1 MSQRGKRPN
10 SIGIEGSSSIPVKRR
25 KGRPPTTVSVEAEEL
40 VIPSTSTGCQSSS
53 AATWQARPHLDLKMS
68 SIYNRSAPEAP
79 AELFRKDLISAMKLP
94 DSEPLSHDEYWVIN
108 DQWKQEWE
116 RGVQV
121 PVNPD
126 SLPEPIVRSL
136 NENYYKGRQDFK
148 LPKNKYIRI
157 TKDENFSH
165 DKNYLS
171 NTPALADSVCSYDLD
186 QCDEAWLKEFNGERS
201 LCGLPNVN
209 EEQFERIVEELE
221 TRCYDKIQ
229 AIMKSE
235 EGLGIEY
242 DENVICDVCRSPD
255 SEEANEMVFCD
266 NCNICVH
273 QACYGITTIPSG
285 QWLCRTCSMG
295 QKPDCV
301 LCPNKGG
308 AMKSTRSGQ
317 KWAHV
322 SCALWIPEVSIGSV
336 DRMEPITKI
345 SSIPQS
351 RWALLC
357 VLCRERVGACIQ
369 CSVKTCKTAYHVTC
383 AFQHGL
389 EMRAIIEDE
398 NAEDGV
404 KLRSYCQKH
413 SVNNKN
419 KKDPKTSANNN
430 IEKDISSNT
439 TNTTTT
445 ATTTSSTTTSTTTT
459 TITVP
464 PTEDEEKTCKKRIRK
479 EMTSE
484 ERNQARMARL
494 QEIEGE
500 FDKHVSI
507 RDISCHL
514 LDVDQEG
521 INHIYSYWILKRKA
535 GGNKPLLLPKTED
548 VDVLTQTDQEQADI
562 EKMKMFVHLR
572 QDLERVR
579 NLCYMVSR
587 REKLSRS
594 FFKMREQIFHKQM
607 AVLSRNKNTNK
618 LDENVID
625 SIVEANHGPSIYDVL
640 YSSDT
645 IIKDQTKQIKIEVMI
660 DSILGNNLNSKS
672 NTSNKL
678 ATDING
684 STKKMDASSR
694 YSKIFNGGTGSG
706 ANRKYS
712 LSDSLSSDTDN
723 SSRRRR
729 NRRKMGHNNSSS
741 AASTSSATTDDE
753 GRVTRKSPVKFTKPS
768 PVPAASPVVKK
779 KVGRPSLKATEN
791 KKRKTNSVN
800 SSAEKNK
807 SYSMDSSSEDDLKQS
822 MNSKQQKTPVALS
835 AAKPRTTKVRQRDDN
850 DDENNMHLTDESDE
864 LIPIKNS
871 SGYNIPT
878 TANIKR
884 IESSAIYSDSDDSS
898 SSDKDNKT
906 DHTVSDSQQQP
917 LRTKAAMKEFKV
929 KTTALTT
936 PVKARRASTKL
947 TTWSD
952 SEKEDEEKE
961 TVVKI
966 PVSSKEKEPTNAT
979 NHKKNASKK
988 EKDQHT
994 DLLVVPQREA
1004 AKKASENLM
1013 KTNSALMVQSI
1024 SATNTEKHRKDA
1036 REKLDETLLLKN
1048 ISDSERENQKQ
1059 AKEVTPKRNKSSK
1072 DTKKSTNKEEKKQK
1086 EREKEEADREKQR
1099 EKEEADR
1106 EKQREKD
1113 DKLQNEIPSDVH
1125 AYVPQRQ
1132 AAKKAAEHIKGLG
1145 KPGDTSQVQAVASFD
1160 EKEKEKSK
1168 TTPSTPVSSKK
1179 REIERR
1185 KSTVIDLSSSSTSS
1199 SSSNSD
1205 SGSSGSS
1212 DSGEADS
1219 PKTKIPVKVHATTS
1233 ANKTPTSTAGSKLK
1247 TKDSPFLDKVP
1258 KSSATVPTSSSS
1270 DSSSDSDSS
1279 ASDRPSSTRLPD
1291 KSRTSSKKKS
1301 VGESVLSTKKQSNVV
1316 SSNKK
1321 SSSTTKVEN
1330 DKLLSP
1336 PPRRSSNTTKS
1347 NASASTKRT
1356 ETEKASTP
1364 SRRKSMAVSV
1374 DQEQTNS
1381 RTTSKTTTTKV
1392 SSNKSKTTESSK
1404 GDLVKLSDKRKPSTD
1419 VKEIATP
1426 PRTSDTLNKKRKSS
1440 INVLPSS
1447 PNHLSSDK
1455 EPKIDSKAAKENKEK
1470 HPKDKEISSEVVFR
1484 RSSRSDS
1491 MASKVTNISSS
1502 TTTVAIENK
1511 IDSPLKQKEV
1521 TSAKMKPPPPS
1532 VTMKIDS
1539 SPDVI
1544 EIADESESEVPIRN
1558 VRNNNKSILN
1568 EKKIE
1573 SKDIKDSAMEID
1585 DEAIVDAVNVVNDDK
1600 VTKEDSPMTP
1610 NDIKVTTPLPS
1621 PVHSQ
1626 KTSSTLSMVSIP
1638 TANLNLSKDNDSNS
1652 IGDLGNDLLENAAA
1666 ISAEINQVFG
1676 DEAFNR
1682 IPSFLNAKDPFMVN
1696 KEDAKE
1702 DTERE
1707 TYNLIEKLRQK
1718 NKKLGSSNSIT
1729 ENNNTISDKTPNRDF
1744 HNEQSPSLLVKASP
1758 NDRNVLKSNENTNKS
1773 SPCANNRVITNKT
1786 TPQHEGFEQQLQMK
1800 MVQDNCPQITKKE
1813 HNQMSSPYIQQQNQ
1827 SNENNFNLNRN
1838 LTNTTNNSHKQN
1850 VSLSGN
1856 NILSPT
1862 STSLPPS
1869 TTCMVVEQQQK
1880 QQQQMQRMGEENC
1893 LAASNPFMTP
1903 LQMMLNPNDQMNS
1916 ALNPMDMFN
1925 MHLQQQEQNQKWQP
1939 NAEQLKSKL
1948 KMLQQHHP
1956 GAASYNMLKRNQDI
1970 DNMLGDQQHQLH
1982 HQKQNIGND
1991 YSGLGNMQA
2000 NYLQNSFH
2008 YTDNAPQYPGAVSLF
2023 PPSGMNV
2030 QVPFPSPGQAMFPPN
2045 FGNSFSSSSTHQN
2058 TEHSMMMHKV
2068 NADLIANSNNLQYG
2082 AQNLCGT
2089 ASSFTS
2095 QQHQESVLSMIQK
2108 ATQEQTMIRN
2118 LSPPS
2123 FTSNKKNDT
2132 DRRNSSEKQTRQS
2145 ESKRS
2150 PMKSTRASPRNTT
2163 PTHNKTPQKSPS
2175 KSPRQPPT
2183 VEPVYARQSS
2193 GNGKNKVSQS
2203 TENSKQKKGRAN
2215 SQASPASTGTPT
2227 STSGRGKGRGRGRGR
2242 GGAIVHQQP
2251 FMQPINDFDFNS
2263 MGTINQ
2269 KLVGTVYDFSA
2280 DDEIM
2285 HPGVENLRAMRDRR
2299 KSVDLYNK
2307 MNRDGSTTT
2316 ASESPKFSSK
2326 SSMKS
2331 SLAVNNHTMTN
2342 NIITPVPSSTLP
2354 DMNLV
2359 NMPGPV
2365 DMRTYSTNFDT
2376 NDNNYNSQLLGAFA
2390 TNTVDQTLNEI
2401 DEEQEKE
2408 LQTALKAS
2416 NDKQKTPTTTTV
2428 IETPTNVE
2436 VINSSIVEQHVEE
2449 SVDSDASFPKVSL
2462 SDSRNQLKLKI
2473 KGPLAH
2479 PDIHHTHSTS
2489 SLLTQQ
2495 QAEVNP
2501 HHQILVT
2508 PQANIT
2514 GGSSNRRMPQMR
2526 KKELLRQYW
2535 TQDMNMD
2542 HEQSS
2547 IMQSVDQTINMTI
2560 NTQTSRIAGI
2570 PKAVDS
2576 MGSYLM
2582 KDDYKEI
2589 NYAEFKKRK
2598 KISMRELRQL
2608 DIYPMDVADM
2618 AASGDLS
2625 ENNDDEDP
2633 LSITTKRRNR
2643 PTRGAQLNNLS
2654 LNPPSKL
2661 KIKIGPDMME
2671 TMGAGGDLPPKKRLS
2686 NTTTRPNFVDLKRE
2700 SMNFRKQ
2707 MMVEFGENKKKEH
2720 RTKEEKRERK
2730 EKKKKKKKDKKR
2742 EMEIIS
2748 QPSDAP
2754 TKLII
2759 RIGNKSTTTTTSSPK
2774 NSTSTSTHS
2783 TDIANN
2789 SNTIDNLNKS
2799 IPITPLRL
2807 KIARNS
2813 QGNGQSYTLSTKE
2826 STVVN
2831 STDKSIDNFSIQSPM
2846 TTTIIEGAKMVT
2858 STPLNNTSN
2867 NNNLSILQ
2875 PPIIDA
2881 SSINTLT
2888 TKKLEVTLNRIDDVI
2903 GITKPTLASKKQMTQ
2918 STPSND
2924 DVANLTTPASNSIA
2938 HKDCEV
2944 R

>member
-1 MSQRGKRPN
+1 
-10 SIGIEGSSSIPVKRR
+10 
-25 KGRPPTTVSVEAEEL
+25 
-40 VIPSTSTGCQSSS
+40 
-53 AATWQARPHLDLKMS
+53 
-68 SIYNRSAPEAP
+68 
-79 AELFRKDLISAMKLP
+79 
-94 DSEPLSHDEYWVIN
+94 
-108 DQWKQEWE
+108 
-116 RGVQV
+116 
-121 PVNPD
+121 
-126 SLPEPIVRSL
+126 
-136 NENYYKGRQDFK
+136 
-148 LPKNKYIRI
+148 
-157 TKDENFSH
+157 
-165 DKNYLS
+165 
-171 NTPALADSVCSYDLD
+171 
-186 QCDEAWLKEFNGERS
+186 
-201 LCGLPNVN
+201 
-209 EEQFERIVEELE
+209 
-221 TRCYDKIQ
+221 
-229 AIMKSE
+229 
-235 EGLGIEY
+235 
-242 DENVICDVCRSPD
+242 
-255 SEEANEMVFCD
+255 
-266 NCNICVH
+266 
-273 QACYGITTIPSG
+273 
-285 QWLCRTCSMG
+285 MG

-419 KKDPKTSANNN
+419 KKEPKTSANNN
-430 IEKDISSNT
+430 IEKDVSST
-439 TNTTTT
+439 TTTT
-445 ATTTSSTTTSTTTT
+445 ATTTT
-459 TITVP
+459 TVP
-464 PTEDEEKTCKKRIRK
+464 PSEDEEKTCKKRIRK

-618 LDENVID
+618 LDESVIE

-712 LSDSLSSDTDN
+712 LCDSLSSDTDN

-729 NRRKMGHNNSSS
+729 NRRKMEHNNSSS
-741 AASTSSATTDDE
+741 AASTSSASTDDE
-753 GRVTRKSPVKFTKPS
+753 GRVARKSPVKFTKPS
-768 PVPAASPVVKK
+768 PIPAASPVVKK
-779 KVGRPSLKATEN
+779 KVGRPSLKATET
-791 KKRKTNSVN
+791 KKRKANSVV

-807 SYSMDSSSEDDLKQS
+807 SHSMDSSSEDDLKQS
-822 MNSKQQKTPVALS
+822 NNTKSQKAPVAQP
-835 AAKPRTTKVRQRDDN
+835 AAKSRSTKVRQRDDN

-917 LRTKAAMKEFKV
+917 LRTKAAMKEFSMHELTMFMKKNEAKKNANEKKSAV
-929 KTTALTT
+929 TLKKPQPPPRTEAKTTTLTT

-952 SEKEDEEKE
+952 SDKEEEEEKE
-961 TVVKI
+961 VVVKT
-966 PVSSKEKEPTNAT
+966 PVSSKEKEPTNA

-1072 DTKKSTNKEEKKQK
+1072 DTKKSTNKDEKKQK

-1099 EKEEADR
+1099 EKDEADR

-1145 KPGDTSQVQAVASFD
+1145 KPGDASQVQAVLSFD
-1160 EKEKEKSK
+1160 DKEKEKSK

-1179 REIERR
+1179 REMERR
-1185 KSTVIDLSSSSTSS
+1185 KSMVIDLSSSSTSS

-1212 DSGEADS
+1212 DSEKADS
-1219 PKTKIPVKVHATTS
+1219 PKTKTPIKNHATAS
-1233 ANKTPTSTAGSKLK
+1233 ATNKTPTSTVGSKLK

-1279 ASDRPSSTRLPD
+1279 TSDRPSSARLPD
-1291 KSRTSSKKKS
+1291 KSRTNSKKKS
-1301 VGESVLSTKKQSNVV
+1301 VGESVSPTKKQSNVV

-1321 SSSTTKVEN
+1321 SSSTTITTKVEN

-1336 PPRRSSNTTKS
+1336 PPPRRSSITTKS
-1347 NASASTKRT
+1347 TAAATTKRS
-1356 ETEKASTP
+1356 ESEKTP
-1364 SRRKSMAVSV
+1364 SRRKSMAVTV

-1381 RTTSKTTTTKV
+1381 RSTSKTTTTTKV
-1392 SSNKSKTTESSK
+1392 SSNKSRTSESSK
-1404 GDLVKLSDKRKPSTD
+1404 GDLVKLSDKRKTSTD

-1426 PRTSDTLNKKRKSS
+1426 PRTSDTLSKKRKSS
-1440 INVLPSS
+1440 INTLPSS
-1447 PNHLSSDK
+1447 PNHLQSEK
-1455 EPKIDSKAAKENKEK
+1455 EPKIDSKAAAKENKEK
-1470 HPKDKEISSEVVFR
+1470 HSKDKDVSSEVVFR

-1491 MASKVTNISSS
+1491 MASKATNISSS
-1502 TTTVAIENK
+1502 TTTKAIENK
-1511 IDSPLKQKEV
+1511 IESPVKQKEV
-1521 TSAKMKPPPPS
+1521 TSSKMKPPPPS
-1532 VTMKIDS
+1532 LAAVLEMKLIS

-1544 EIADESESEVPIRN
+1544 EIADESESDVPNRN
-1558 VRNNNKSILN
+1558 VRNNNKSIPN

-1573 SKDIKDSAMEID
+1573 SKIEKDSAMDID
-1585 DEAIVDAVNVVNDDK
+1585 DEAIVEAVNVVEDK
-1600 VTKEDSPMTP
+1600 PMKENSPAP
-1610 NDIKVTTPLPS
+1610 NDIKVITPLPS

-1652 IGDLGNDLLENAAA
+1652 IGDLGNDMLENAAA
-1666 ISAEINQVFG
+1666 ISASEIDQVFG

-1744 HNEQSPSLLVKASP
+1744 HNEQSPSLHVKASP

-1786 TPQHEGFEQQLQMK
+1786 TPQHEGFEQQQMK
-1800 MVQDNCPQITKKE
+1800 IVQDNCPQITKKE
-1813 HNQMSSPYIQQQNQ
+1813 HNQMSSPYIQQNQ
-1827 SNENNFNLNRN
+1827 SNENNFSLNRN
-1838 LTNTTNNSHKQN
+1838 LTNTTNNSHKQQN

-1862 STSLPPS
+1862 SSSLPPS

-1880 QQQQMQRMGEENC
+1880 QQQQQQMQRMGEENC

-1916 ALNPMDMFN
+1916 NLNPMDMFN
-1925 MHLQQQEQNQKWQP
+1925 IHLQQQEQNQKWQP

-1948 KMLQQHHP
+1948 KMLQQHHQ
-1956 GAASYNMLKRNQDI
+1956 GAAAYNMLKRNQDL
-1970 DNMLGDQQHQLH
+1970 DNMMGDQQHQHH

-1991 YSGLGNMQA
+1991 YSGLGNIQA
-2000 NYLQNSFH
+2000 NFLQNSFH
-2008 YTDNAPQYPGAVSLF
+2008 YQENAPQYPGAVSLF
-2023 PPSGMNV
+2023 ASTGPNMV
-2030 QVPFPSPGQAMFPPN
+2030 QAPFPSPGQAIFPN
-2045 FGNSFSSSSTHQN
+2045 FANSFSSSSTHQN
-2058 TEHSMMMHKV
+2058 SEHSMMMHKA

-2123 FTSNKKNDT
+2123 FSTNKKNDT
-2132 DRRNSSEKQTRQS
+2132 DRRNSSEKQTRQN

-2175 KSPRQPPT
+2175 KSPRQAPT

-2193 GNGKNKVSQS
+2193 GNGKSKVSQS

-2242 GGAIVHQQP
+2242 GGAIAHQQP

-2307 MNRDGSTTT
+2307 MNRDGTTSTS
-2316 ASESPKFSSK
+2316 SESPKFSSK
-2326 SSMKS
+2326 SSMKSS

-2416 NDKQKTPTTTTV
+2416 NDKQKTPTTTV
-2428 IETPTNVE
+2428 IETPAHVE

-2479 PDIHHTHSTS
+2479 PDMHHTHSTS
-2489 SLLTQQ
+2489 SLLIQQ
-2495 QAEVNP
+2495 QAEINP
-2501 HHQILVT
+2501 HNQILVT
-2508 PQANIT
+2508 PQANVT

-2535 TQDMNMD
+2535 TQDMNMEHD
-2542 HEQSS
+2542 PSS

-2643 PTRGAQLNNLS
+2643 PTRGAQLNNLGS
-2654 LNPPSKL
+2654 NPPTKL
-2661 KIKIGPDMME
+2661 KIKIGSDTME

-2686 NTTTRPNFVDLKRE
+2686 NTATRPNFVDLKRE

-2707 MMVEFGENKKKEH
+2707 MMVEFGEKKKKEH

-2730 EKKKKKKKDKKR
+2730 EKKKKKKKDKKSR

-2759 RIGNKSTTTTTSSPK
+2759 RIGNKSTTTATSSPK
-2774 NSTSTSTHS
+2774 NATSTSTHS

-2831 STDKSIDNFSIQSPM
+2831 ATDKSIDNYSIQSPM
-2846 TTTIIEGAKMVT
+2846 TTIIEGAKMVT

-2903 GITKPTLASKKQMTQ
+2903 VISKPTLASKKQMT

>member
-1 MSQRGKRPN
+1 
-10 SIGIEGSSSIPVKRR
+10 
-25 KGRPPTTVSVEAEEL
+25 
-40 VIPSTSTGCQSSS
+40 
-53 AATWQARPHLDLKMS
+53 
-68 SIYNRSAPEAP
+68 
-79 AELFRKDLISAMKLP
+79 
-94 DSEPLSHDEYWVIN
+94 
-108 DQWKQEWE
+108 
-116 RGVQV
+116 
-121 PVNPD
+121 
-126 SLPEPIVRSL
+126 
-136 NENYYKGRQDFK
+136 
-148 LPKNKYIRI
+148 
-157 TKDENFSH
+157 
-165 DKNYLS
+165 
-171 NTPALADSVCSYDLD
+171 
-186 QCDEAWLKEFNGERS
+186 
-201 LCGLPNVN
+201 
-209 EEQFERIVEELE
+209 
-221 TRCYDKIQ
+221 
-229 AIMKSE
+229 
-235 EGLGIEY
+235 
-242 DENVICDVCRSPD
+242 
-255 SEEANEMVFCD
+255 
-266 NCNICVH
+266 
-273 QACYGITTIPSG
+273 
-285 QWLCRTCSMG
+285 MG

-419 KKDPKTSANNN
+419 KKESKTSANKN
-430 IEKDISSNT
+430 IEKDISSTTTTNT
-439 TNTTTT
+439 TNTATTT
-445 ATTTSSTTTSTTTT
+445 AKTTTT
-459 TITVP
+459 TTVP

-618 LDENVID
+618 LDENVIE

-753 GRVTRKSPVKFTKPS
+753 RRVARKSPVKFTKPS

-779 KVGRPSLKATEN
+779 KVGRPSLKATET

-807 SYSMDSSSEDDLKQS
+807 SYSMDSSSEDELKQS
-822 MNSKQQKTPVALS
+822 NNSKQQKTPAALP
-835 AAKPRTTKVRQRDDN
+835 AAKPRSTKVRQRDDN

-917 LRTKAAMKEFKV
+917 LRTKAAMKEFSMHELTMFMKKNEAKKNASEKKSAAV
-929 KTTALTT
+929 PKKPLPPPRTEAKITALTA

-952 SEKEDEEKE
+952 SEKEEEEKE
-961 TVVKI
+961 AVVKP
-966 PVSSKEKEPTNAT
+966 PVNSKEKEPSNT

-1059 AKEVTPKRNKSSK
+1059 TKEVTPKRNKSSK

-1099 EKEEADR
+1099 EKDEADR

-1145 KPGDTSQVQAVASFD
+1145 KPGDASQVQAVASFD

-1179 REIERR
+1179 REMERR

-1219 PKTKIPVKVHATTS
+1219 PKTKTPIKNHATTS
-1233 ANKTPTSTAGSKLK
+1233 ANKTLTATAGLKLK

-1270 DSSSDSDSS
+1270 DSSTDSDSS
-1279 ASDRPSSTRLPD
+1279 TSDRPSSARLPD
-1291 KSRTSSKKKS
+1291 KSRTTSKKKS
-1301 VGESVLSTKKQSNVV
+1301 VGESVVSPTKKQSNVV

-1321 SSSTTKVEN
+1321 SSSITKVEN

-1336 PPRRSSNTTKS
+1336 PPPRRSSIATKS
-1347 NASASTKRT
+1347 TAAAPTKRT
-1356 ETEKASTP
+1356 ETEKVSTP

-1381 RTTSKTTTTKV
+1381 RSTSKTTTTKV
-1392 SSNKSKTTESSK
+1392 SSNKSKTAESSK
-1404 GDLVKLSDKRKPSTD
+1404 GDLVKVSDKRKTSTD

-1440 INVLPSS
+1440 INALPLS
-1447 PNHLSSDK
+1447 PNHQSSEK

-1470 HPKDKEISSEVVFR
+1470 HSKDKEISSEVVFR

-1491 MASKVTNISSS
+1491 MASKTTNISSS
-1502 TTTVAIENK
+1502 TTTKAIENK
-1511 IDSPLKQKEV
+1511 IDSPVKQKEIT
-1521 TSAKMKPPPPS
+1521 TSKMKPPAPTAT
-1532 VTMKIDS
+1532 VAAALMKVDS

-1544 EIADESESEVPIRN
+1544 EIADESESEVPNRN
-1558 VRNNNKSILN
+1558 ARNNIKSIPN

-1573 SKDIKDSAMEID
+1573 SKTIKDSAMEID
-1585 DEAIVDAVNVVNDDK
+1585 DEAIVAAVNVVEDK
-1600 VTKEDSPMTP
+1600 ATKEDSPAP
-1610 NDIKVTTPLPS
+1610 NDMKVITPMPS
-1621 PVHSQ
+1621 PVNSQ

-1638 TANLNLSKDNDSNS
+1638 TANLNLSKENDSNS
-1652 IGDLGNDLLENAAA
+1652 IGDLGNDMLENAAA

-1676 DEAFNR
+1676 DEEAFNR
-1682 IPSFLNAKDPFMVN
+1682 TPSFLNSKDPFMVN

-1744 HNEQSPSLLVKASP
+1744 NNEQSPSLLIKASP

-1786 TPQHEGFEQQLQMK
+1786 TPQHEGFEQQQMK
-1800 MVQDNCPQITKKE
+1800 IVQDNCPQITKKE
-1813 HNQMSSPYIQQQNQ
+1813 HNQISSPYIQQQNQ

-1850 VSLSGN
+1850 VSLGGN

-1862 STSLPPS
+1862 SSSLPPS

-1880 QQQQMQRMGEENC
+1880 QQQQQQMQRMGEENC

-1903 LQMMLNPNDQMNS
+1903 LQMMQNPNDQMNS
-1916 ALNPMDMFN
+1916 ALSPMDMFN
-1925 MHLQQQEQNQKWQP
+1925 IHLQHEQNQKWQP

-1956 GAASYNMLKRNQDI
+1956 AAAYNMLKRNQDI
-1970 DNMLGDQQHQLH
+1970 ESMLGDQQHQLH

-1991 YSGLGNMQA
+1991 YTGLGNMQA
-2000 NYLQNSFH
+2000 NFLQNTFH
-2008 YTDNAPQYPGAVSLF
+2008 YTENAPQYPGAVSLF

-2058 TEHSMMMHKV
+2058 SEHSMMMHKV

-2095 QQHQESVLSMIQK
+2095 QQHQESVLSLIQK

-2123 FTSNKKNDT
+2123 FTNKKNDTT
-2132 DRRNSSEKQTRQS
+2132 DRRNSSEKQTRQN

-2193 GNGKNKVSQS
+2193 GNGKNKITQS

-2227 STSGRGKGRGRGRGR
+2227 STSSRGKGRGRGRGR
-2242 GGAIVHQQP
+2242 GGAIAHQQP

-2307 MNRDGSTTT
+2307 MNRDGSTT
-2316 ASESPKFSSK
+2316 AASSESPKFSSK
-2326 SSMKS
+2326 SSMKSS

-2428 IETPTNVE
+2428 IETPAYVE
-2436 VINSSIVEQHVEE
+2436 VTTSFTSEQHVEE

-2479 PDIHHTHSTS
+2479 PDMHHTHSTS

-2495 QAEVNP
+2495 QAEINP

-2547 IMQSVDQTINMTI
+2547 IMQSVDQTTNMTI

-2654 LNPPSKL
+2654 SNPPSKL
-2661 KIKIGPDMME
+2661 KIKIGSDMME
-2671 TMGAGGDLPPKKRLS
+2671 TMGASGDLPPKKRLS

-2707 MMVEFGENKKKEH
+2707 MMFEFGDKKKKEH

-2730 EKKKKKKKDKKR
+2730 EKKKKKKDKKR
-2742 EMEIIS
+2742 EMKIIS

-2759 RIGNKSTTTTTSSPK
+2759 RIGNKSTTTATSSPK

-2789 SNTIDNLNKS
+2789 SNTPDNLNKS

-2831 STDKSIDNFSIQSPM
+2831 AIDKSIDNFSIQSPM
-2846 TTTIIEGAKMVT
+2846 TTIIEGAKMVT

-2903 GITKPTLASKKQMTQ
+2903 VITKPTLASKKQMT

-2938 HKDCEV
+2938 HNDCEV